1 MGNSVWRNYL
11 TKPHEFDS
19 WVKANAVL
27 GSILAIGMLTMALA
41 GLYFAGPPDGMTEF
55 SSVAAPSEGAR
66 REGIGDFRDSLFG
79 GGD

>member
-11 TKPHEFDS
+11 TKPDEFDS

-41 GLYFAGPPDGMTEF
+41 GLYFAGPRDGMTEF
-55 SSVAAPSEGAR
+55 SSIAASK
-66 REGIGDFRDSLFG
+66 
-79 GGD
+79 

>member
-1 MGNSVWRNYL
+1 MGNTVWRNYL

-41 GLYFAGPPDGMTEF
+41 GLYFAGSPDGMTEF
-55 SSVAAPSEGAR
+55 SSVAASK
-66 REGIGDFRDSLFG
+66 
-79 GGD
+79 